1 MNRIML
7 ISLVGLLGAVLFLVI
22 KINAKNEEISDFKHQ
37 IRRLKY
43 ENELILQT
51 ERKRLLKAA
60 YNEAKKYYDNLP
72 TKTEIQIKYKTKY
85 EKITDSII
93 VLPDSVK
100 FEFIRSELERL
111 YGPDYKID

>member
-22 KINAKNEEISDFKHQ
+22 KINTKNEEISDFKHQ
-37 IRRLKY
+37 IRRLKN

-51 ERKRLLKAA
+51 ERKRVLKVA
-60 YNEAKKYYDNLP
+60 YNEAKKHYDNLP